1 MPAQISE
8 VQAYKAID
16 GSVHDT
22 VAKAH
27 QRNLKVLCYRLF
39 GNNEDEPREDRLAAD
54 ALYSRLTAWNAGWR
68 EQSRLAIA
76 ALAKELE

>member
-22 VAKAH
+22 IEKAH
-27 QRNLKVLCYRLF
+27 QHNLKVLSYRVF
-39 GNNEDEPREDRLAAD
+39 GVSEDEPREDRLAAD
-54 ALYSRLTAWNAGWR
+54 ALYSRLTAWNTGWR
-68 EQSRLAIA
+68 QSTRLAIA